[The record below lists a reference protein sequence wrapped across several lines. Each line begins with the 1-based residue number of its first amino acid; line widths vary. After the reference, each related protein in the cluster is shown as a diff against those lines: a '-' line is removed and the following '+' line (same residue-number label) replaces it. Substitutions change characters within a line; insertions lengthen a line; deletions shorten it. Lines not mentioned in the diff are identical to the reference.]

1 MTTATILGQENLI
14 QLNKKMLKAMAMLI
28 ELISRNVTF
37 NQGELDYYD
46 RIFKKY
52 GLKNI

>member
-14 QLNKKMLKAMAMLI
+14 QLNKKMLKAMLI